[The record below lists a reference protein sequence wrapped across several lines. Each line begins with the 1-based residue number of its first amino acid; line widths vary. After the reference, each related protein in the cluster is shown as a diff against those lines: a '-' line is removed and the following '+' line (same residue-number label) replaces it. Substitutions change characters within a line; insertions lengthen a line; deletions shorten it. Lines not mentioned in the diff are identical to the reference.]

1 MTRGLYS
8 TPKGSKFFVDLN
20 FHTLQTQTCV
30 IWGAVWGQSWGE
42 KISVPSFLD
51 CIWDGFWGFGRSLS
65 SPYLSYPHT
74 EHTQV
79 KHWRASTLQVSKWRP
94 QWGHSLTGR
103 PSSRRRCVPWV
114 LEPSALRSVP
124 RPHCSSVAGND
135 SDGTD
140 FSEMAGTRH
149 VGLKFSCHAECGPM
163 KESSFVKWNVA
174 LFVVFVVHW
183 ATAF

>member
-1 MTRGLYS
+1 MCDLRRCLRPELRGKDQCPVIPWLHLGWLLGVRAFLIQ
-8 TPKGSKFFVDLN
+8 PLFVLPTYWT
-20 FHTLQTQTCV
+20 HT
-30 IWGAVWGQSWGE
+30 GE
-42 KISVPSFLD
+42 ALE
-51 CIWDGFWGFGRSLS
+51 GGRG
-65 SPYLSYPHT
+65 
-74 EHTQV
+74 
-79 KHWRASTLQVSKWRP
+79 ASTLQVSKWRP

-124 RPHCSSVAGND
+124 RPHCSSVASND

-140 FSEMAGTRH
+140 FSEKAGTRH